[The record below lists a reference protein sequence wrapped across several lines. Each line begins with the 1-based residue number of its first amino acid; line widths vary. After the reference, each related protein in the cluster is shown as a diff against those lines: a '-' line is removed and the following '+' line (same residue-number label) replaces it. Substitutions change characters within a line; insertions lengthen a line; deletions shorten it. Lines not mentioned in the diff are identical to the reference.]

1 MCFLAVDPVLFVSV
15 CAQAADGGCLGC
27 MACLVCVARERRI
40 VCHFLKDRTDS
51 HPPSC
56 WRPSSLF
63 RTSTAKTSLQ
73 QLGRMA
79 TTDHYN
85 LLGVHRQASR
95 DDIRAAYKGKAL
107 ALHPDKNPNG
117 EALFKLVVNAYQTL
131 MSPTKKC
138 VYDRDYDLKESRRP
152 AYGAPPRSTS
162 PATKGAYQ
170 HQAQPSSRG
179 PSEPHQSKFTTN
191 EQLFKDAYSQYK
203 TGTNAG
209 YNADAKNTGRKYYEE
224 AQGNFGDWFKKKQ
237 DELKQHEEHLRAKAD
252 FAKKLEEEE
261 REKAEAWRRM
271 QRDRERDR
279 EHEMEREKERRRREM
294 EAIRK
299 EQEAQQREERNQAA
313 YAKVK
318 EFTEAQKRQQVE
330 LEKHL
335 SDLSV
340 QKEELRAQK
349 EKLSRE
355 RQEAEKSARVDERG
369 KAERQRR
376 RDEDIAEEM
385 RMAEAKIRQTR
396 EYNVQY
402 EAEQRAA
409 SERRKLEDERAVQEQ
424 IDRDERQRREEA
436 AQDAAERA
444 RSEER
449 KVQAS
454 NIGAQRKKV
463 MDSMMNERKKH
474 EEEVLAMRRET
485 DRIEAE
491 MKAKLE
497 ALRAAKREGKQI
509 NVDEFRL

>member
-1 MCFLAVDPVLFVSV
+1 
-15 CAQAADGGCLGC
+15 
-27 MACLVCVARERRI
+27 MA
-40 VCHFLKDRTDS
+40 S
-51 HPPSC
+51 
-56 WRPSSLF
+56 
-63 RTSTAKTSLQ
+63 
-73 QLGRMA
+73 
-79 TTDHYN
+79 TDHYGI
-85 LLGVHRQASR
+85 LGVNRQASK
-95 DDIRAAYKGKAL
+95 DDIRTAYKGKAL

-138 VYDRDYDLKESRRP
+138 AYDRDYDLKESRRP
-152 AYGAPPRSTS
+152 AYGAPPRSSS
-162 PATKGAYQ
+162 PSTTTAKGYRQ
-170 HQAQPSSRG
+170 SSQPSARG
-179 PSEPHQSKFTTN
+179 NAAEHAYQSKFTTN

-237 DELKQHEEHLRAKAD
+237 DEIRQHEEHLRAKAD

-261 REKAEAWRRM
+261 REKAEAWRKM

-279 EHEMEREKERRRREM
+279 ESEMEREKERRRNEM
-294 EAIRK
+294 DAIRK

-313 YAKVK
+313 FAKVK
-318 EFTEAQKRQQVE
+318 EFTEAQRRQQVE
-330 LEKHL
+330 LERHL
-335 SDLSV
+335 SDLSA

-355 RQEAEKSARVDERG
+355 RQEVERTARVDERQ
-369 KAERQRR
+369 KVERQRR
-376 RDEDIAEEM
+376 REEDIAEEM
-385 RMAEAKIRQTR
+385 RMAEVKIRQAR
-396 EYNVQY
+396 EHNAQY
-402 EAEQRAA
+402 EVDQRSMAEK
-409 SERRKLEDERAVQEQ
+409 RKIEEERAVQEQ
-424 IDRDERQRREEA
+424 MEREERQRREDA

-449 KVQAS
+449 KQQAS

-497 ALRAAKREGKQI
+497 ALRAAKREGRPI
-509 NVDEFRL
+509 NVEEFKL

>member
-1 MCFLAVDPVLFVSV
+1 LSWKIKYRENIRLANKTPE
-15 CAQAADGGCLGC
+15 
-27 MACLVCVARERRI
+27 M
-40 VCHFLKDRTDS
+40 
-51 HPPSC
+51 
-56 WRPSSLF
+56 SS
-63 RTSTAKTSLQ
+63 A
-73 QLGRMA
+73 
-79 TTDHYN
+79 DHYN

-152 AYGAPPRSTS
+152 AYGAPPRSSS
-162 PATKGAYQ
+162 PSTAGRGAYQ
-170 HQAQPSSRG
+170 HAQPSSRG
-179 PSEPHQSKFTTN
+179 PAEQAYQSKFTTN

-237 DELKQHEEHLRAKAD
+237 DELKVHEEHLRAKAD

-261 REKAEAWRRM
+261 REKADAWRRM

-279 EHEMEREKERRRREM
+279 EHEMEREKERRRREN

-299 EQEAQQREERNQAA
+299 EQETQQREERNQAA

-330 LEKHL
+330 LERHL

-355 RQEAEKSARVDERG
+355 RLEVEKSARVDERG

-385 RMAEAKIRQTR
+385 RMADAKIRQTR
-396 EYNVQY
+396 EHNVRY
-402 EAEQRAA
+402 EEEQRAV
-409 SERRKLEDERAVQEQ
+409 SERRKMEEERAVQEQ
-424 IDRDERQRREEA
+424 IERDERQRRDDA
-436 AQDAAERA
+436 AQDAADRA

-449 KVQAS
+449 KIQAS

-474 EEEVLAMRRET
+474 EEEVQAMRRET

-509 NVDEFRL
+509 NVEEFRL

>member
-1 MCFLAVDPVLFVSV
+1 
-15 CAQAADGGCLGC
+15 
-27 MACLVCVARERRI
+27 
-40 VCHFLKDRTDS
+40 
-51 HPPSC
+51 
-56 WRPSSLF
+56 
-63 RTSTAKTSLQ
+63 
-73 QLGRMA
+73 MA
-79 TTDHYN
+79 TADHYGI
-85 LLGVHRQASR
+85 LGVHRQASR

-138 VYDRDYDLKESRRP
+138 AYDRDYDLKETRRP
-152 AYGAPPRSTS
+152 AYGAPQRSTS
-162 PATKGAYQ
+162 PSTTKGPYQQASARSSAAENAY
-170 HQAQPSSRG
+170 
-179 PSEPHQSKFTTN
+179 QSKFTTN

-209 YNADAKNTGRKYYEE
+209 YNADAKSNGRKYYEE

-237 DELKQHEEHLRAKAD
+237 DELRQHEEHLRAKAD

-261 REKAEAWRRM
+261 REKAEAWRKM

-279 EHEMEREKERRRREM
+279 ENELEREKERRRREM

-318 EFTEAQKRQQVE
+318 EFTEAQRRQQAE

-335 SDLSV
+335 SDLSA

-355 RQEAEKSARVDERG
+355 RQEAERTARVDERQ
-369 KAERQRR
+369 KAERQKRR
-376 RDEDIAEEM
+376 EEDIAEEM
-385 RMAEAKIRQTR
+385 RLAEAKIRAAR
-396 EYNVQY
+396 EQQAQY
-402 EAEQRAA
+402 EADQRSLA
-409 SERRKLEDERAVQEQ
+409 ERRKADEERAAQEQ
-424 IDRDERQRREEA
+424 IEREERQRREEA
-436 AQDAAERA
+436 ANDAAERA

-463 MDSMMNERKKH
+463 MDSMLNERKKH

-509 NVDEFRL
+509 NMEEFRL

>member
-1 MCFLAVDPVLFVSV
+1 
-15 CAQAADGGCLGC
+15 
-27 MACLVCVARERRI
+27 MASA
-40 VCHFLKDRTDS
+40 
-51 HPPSC
+51 
-56 WRPSSLF
+56 
-63 RTSTAKTSLQ
+63 
-73 QLGRMA
+73 
-79 TTDHYN
+79 DHYGI
-85 LLGVHRQASR
+85 LGVQRQASK

-138 VYDRDYDLKESRRP
+138 AYDRDLDLKESRRP

-162 PATKGAYQ
+162 PSTKGGYQ
-170 HQAQPSSRG
+170 HHHAPPSSRG
-179 PSEPHQSKFTTN
+179 PAENPPSKYTTN

-224 AQGNFGDWFKKKQ
+224 AQGNFGEWFKKKQ
-237 DELKQHEEHLRAKAD
+237 DEIRQHEEHLRAKAD
-252 FAKKLEEEE
+252 YAKKLEEEE
-261 REKAEAWRRM
+261 REKADAWRRM

-279 EHEMEREKERRRREM
+279 ESEMEREKERRRREM
-294 EAIRK
+294 ETIRK

-318 EFTEAQKRQQVE
+318 EFTEAQRRQQVE
-330 LEKHL
+330 LDRHL
-335 SDLSV
+335 SDLTT

-355 RQEAEKSARVDERG
+355 RQEAERSARVDERQ

-376 RDEDIAEEM
+376 REEEIAEEM
-385 RMAEAKIRQTR
+385 RLAEMKIHQAR
-396 EYNVQY
+396 EHNILY
-402 EAEQRAA
+402 EAEQRVLA
-409 SERRKLEDERAVQEQ
+409 EKRKQDDERAVQEQ
-424 IDRDERQRREEA
+424 IEREERQERDEA
-436 AQDAAERA
+436 ARDAAERA

-449 KVQAS
+449 KQQAS

-463 MDSMMNERKKH
+463 MDSMLTERKKH
-474 EEEVLAMRRET
+474 EEEVQAMRRET

-497 ALRAAKREGKQI
+497 ALRAAKREGKPI
-509 NVDEFRL
+509 NMEEFRL